1 MSVVD
6 WGIDAHLHPLPDETT
21 LPDREA
27 EAAAASRREQELVER
42 AKRGDVDAYET
53 LLLEHER
60 FAYRMAYLITRDAGD
75 AEDALQDAFLKAYRA
90 LGRFRHG
97 AAFRPWLLKIVTNE
111 ARTRSRSRRRH
122 AAIASRAGE
131 REPPA
136 PLEASPESA
145 LLSDEMRHR
154 LLAAVD
160 RLPEKLR
167 AVVTCRY
174 LLELSEEETA
184 AMLGIRRG
192 TVKSRLSRALE
203 KLETW
208 LGGTR

>member
-6 WGIDAHLHPLPDETT
+6 WAIDAHLRPSPDETAF
-21 LPDREA
+21 PDRQA
-27 EAAAASRREQELVER
+27 ETAAASRREQELVER
-42 AKRGDVDAYET
+42 AKRGDFDAYEA

-90 LGRFRHG
+90 LGRFHRG

-111 ARTRSRSRRRH
+111 ARTKSRSRRRH
-122 AAIASRAGE
+122 AAIASRTGE
-131 REPPA
+131 REPPPA
-136 PLEASPESA
+136 FEDSPESA
-145 LLSDEMRHR
+145 LLSEEMRHR

-184 AMLGIRRG
+184 AVLGIRRG

>member
-6 WGIDAHLHPLPDETT
+6 WRIDAHLRPSPDE
-21 LPDREA
+21 
-27 EAAAASRREQELVER
+27 ASRREQALVER
-42 AKRGDVDAYET
+42 AKRGDVDAYEA
-53 LLLEHER
+53 LLHEHER
-60 FAYRMAYLITRDAGD
+60 FAYRLAYLITRDAGD
-75 AEDALQDAFLKAYRA
+75 AEDALQEAFVKAFRA
-90 LGRFRHG
+90 LGRFRRG

-111 ARTRSRSRRRH
+111 ARTKSRSRRRH
-122 AAIASRAGE
+122 AAIASRAEE
-131 REPPA
+131 REPPQS
-136 PLEASPESA
+136 LEASPESA
-145 LLSDEMRHR
+145 LISEELRQR

-184 AMLGIRRG
+184 AVLGIRRG
-192 TVKSRLSRALE
+192 TVKSRLSRALQ

-208 LGGTR
+208 LGGSR